1 MSVKYDYSSPENS
14 INSLE
19 LAYSNEDISQVFL
32 SKDFETEAKIVL
44 KKANLEISNEMI
56 FETAE
61 LLRLSLIKHIQENGF
76 PYFGDLNIS
85 FSEVEEIEG
94 SLFKLKE
101 TIIDVNGQTSINDI
115 YLSHNADIWK
125 VVMVEEIFNSSTHK
139 T

>member
-1 MSVKYDYSSPENS
+1 
-14 INSLE
+14 
-19 LAYSNEDISQVFL
+19 
-32 SKDFETEAKIVL
+32 
-44 KKANLEISNEMI
+44 MI